1 MTRIQVVAGVIYRDY
16 KALGH
21 SSEALILIA
30 RRADHLHQGGLWEF
44 PGGKVEPKETHYQS
58 LVRELKEELNI
69 TVTNALPMMQI
80 NHDYSDKNVT
90 LDIWK
95 VTSFDG
101 YPEGV
106 QGQETRWVLVSELRD
121 YDFPAA
127 NQPILDELFSSHLPL
142 G

>member
-1 MTRIQVVAGVIYRDY
+1 MMRIQVVAGVIYRDY

-44 PGGKVEPKETHYQS
+44 PGGKVEPNETHYQS

-80 NHDYSDKNVT
+80 THDYSDKKVT

-106 QGQETRWVLVSELRD
+106 EGQETRWVSVAELRD

-127 NQPILDELFSSHLPL
+127 NQPILDQLFSSHLPP